1 MEYPIGV
8 EMSNT
13 YLSFEVTNAA
23 LKLVRDFMLVKEG
36 ENVVITADTS
46 ADFRVVEAVAG
57 AAYSV
62 GANPVIIH
70 YPTSGKAFEEPIRPV
85 ADAVEHADV
94 WIELAYYC
102 SMHTPCFKKALEN
115 GARFTCLNGMDV
127 IMLVNTVGRVNYDVL
142 IEFGEYLTDKVHRSN
157 EVIVTDKNGTNLVG
171 YNQGR
176 GVKHSGQRATKKGYP
191 VMLGGQVSWCPVE
204 ETINGKLIFDSAL
217 FPPDTLGLLNSN
229 VELTLEKGVV
239 TKIEGGK
246 DAAIFEKWLNK
257 FNDPN
262 MFRLA
267 HYSIGFN
274 PGVTKPTGRI
284 VEDERLFGCIEMGIG
299 SQGASL
305 MGACWDAAAHTDG
318 IVSKPTILLDGYK
331 LEENGIYVDP
341 EARKFCK
348 ALGVEGY

>member
-13 YLSFEVTNAA
+13 YLSFEVTSAA

-70 YPTSGKAFEEPIRPV
+70 YPTSGKAYEEPIRPV

-127 IMLVNTVGRVNYDVL
+127 IMLVNTVGRVDYDVL

>member
-176 GVKHSGQRATKKGYP
+176 GVKHSGQRAIKKGYP

-246 DAAIFEKWLNK
+246 DAAIFEKWLSK

>member
-1 MEYPIGV
+1 MEYPIGI
-8 EMSNT
+8 EMSDK

-102 SMHTPCFKKALEN
+102 SMHTPCFKKALDN

-157 EVIVTDKNGTNLVG
+157 EIIVMDNNGTNLVG

-204 ETINGKLIFDSAL
+204 ETINGKLVFDAAL
-217 FPPDTLGLLNSN
+217 FPPDTLGLLSSN
-229 VELTLEKGVV
+229 VELTLENGVV
-239 TKIEGGK
+239 KKIEGGK
-246 DAAIFEKWLNK
+246 DAEIFEKWLAK
-257 FNDPN
+257 FDDPN
-262 MFRLA
+262 MYRLA

-305 MGACWDAAAHTDG
+305 MGACWDAASHTDG

-331 LEENGIYVDP
+331 LEENGIYMDP
-341 EARKFCK
+341 KSRKFCK
-348 ALGVEGY
+348 ALGVAGY

>member
-13 YLSFEVTNAA
+13 YLSFEVANAA
-23 LKLVRDFMLVKEG
+23 LKLVRDVMLVKEG

-115 GARFTCLNGMDV
+115 GARYTCLTGMDV

-142 IEFGEYLTDKVHRSN
+142 LEFGEYLTDKVHRSN

-204 ETINGKLIFDSAL
+204 ETINGKLIFDAAL

-246 DAAIFEKWLNK
+246 DAAIFEKWLSK

-305 MGACWDAAAHTDG
+305 MGACWDAASHTDG

-348 ALGVEGY
+348 TLGIEGY

>member
-115 GARFTCLNGMDV
+115 GARFTCLNGMDG

-204 ETINGKLIFDSAL
+204 ETINGKLIFDAAL

-246 DAAIFEKWLNK
+246 DAAIFEKWLSK

-305 MGACWDAAAHTDG
+305 MGACWDAASHTDG

>member
-1 MEYPIGV
+1 MEYPVGV

-13 YLSFEVTNAA
+13 YLSFEVTSAA
-23 LKLVRDFMLVKEG
+23 LKLVRDVMLVKEG

-115 GARFTCLNGMDV
+115 GARYTCLTGMDV

-142 IEFGEYLTDKVHRSN
+142 LEFGEYLTDKVHRSN

-204 ETINGKLIFDSAL
+204 ETINGKLIFDAAL

-246 DAAIFEKWLNK
+246 DAAIFEKWLSK

>member
-1 MEYPIGV
+1 MEYPVGV

-13 YLSFEVTNAA
+13 YLSFEVTSAA

-70 YPTSGKAFEEPIRPV
+70 YPTSGKAYEEPIRPV

-102 SMHTPCFKKALEN
+102 SMHTPCFRKAMEN

-305 MGACWDAAAHTDG
+305 MGACWDAASHTDG

>member
-1 MEYPIGV
+1 MEYPVGV

-13 YLSFEVTNAA
+13 YLSFEVTSAA

-127 IMLVNTVGRVNYDVL
+127 IMLVNTVGRVDYDVL

-176 GVKHSGQRATKKGYP
+176 GVKHSGQRAIKKGYP

-246 DAAIFEKWLNK
+246 DAAIFEKWLSK

>member
-305 MGACWDAAAHTDG
+305 MGACWDAASHTDG

>member
-1 MEYPIGV
+1 MEYPVGV

-13 YLSFEVTNAA
+13 YLSFEVTSAA

-70 YPTSGKAFEEPIRPV
+70 YPTSGKAYEEPIRPV

-102 SMHTPCFKKALEN
+102 SMHTPCFRKAMEN

-127 IMLVNTVGRVNYDVL
+127 IMLVNTVGRVDYDVL

-284 VEDERLFGCIEMGIG
+284 VEDERIFGCIEMGIG

>member
-127 IMLVNTVGRVNYDVL
+127 IMLVNTVGRVDYDVL

-204 ETINGKLIFDSAL
+204 ETINGKLIFDAAL

-305 MGACWDAAAHTDG
+305 MGACWDAASHTDG

>member
-204 ETINGKLIFDSAL
+204 ETINGKLIFDAAL

-246 DAAIFEKWLNK
+246 DAAIFEKWLSK

-267 HYSIGFN
+267 QYSIGFN

-305 MGACWDAAAHTDG
+305 MGACWDAASHTDG

>member
-1 MEYPIGV
+1 MEYPVGV

-13 YLSFEVTNAA
+13 YLSFEVTSAA
-23 LKLVRDFMLVKEG
+23 LTLVRDFMLVKEG

-57 AAYSV
+57 PAYSV

-85 ADAVEHADV
+85 ADAVVHADV
-94 WIELAYYC
+94 RIELEYYC
-102 SMHTPCFKKALEN
+102 SMHTPCFRKAMEN

-127 IMLVNTVGRVNYDVL
+127 IMLVNTVGRVDYDVL

>member
-23 LKLVRDFMLVKEG
+23 LKLVRDVMLVKEG

-102 SMHTPCFKKALEN
+102 SMHTPCFRKAMEN

-127 IMLVNTVGRVNYDVL
+127 IMLVNTVGRVDYDVL

-204 ETINGKLIFDSAL
+204 ETINGKLIFDAAL

-246 DAAIFEKWLNK
+246 DAAIFEKWLSK

>member
-204 ETINGKLIFDSAL
+204 ETINGKLIFDAAL

-246 DAAIFEKWLNK
+246 DAAIFEKWLSK

-305 MGACWDAAAHTDG
+305 MGACWDAASHTDG
-318 IVSKPTILLDGYK
+318 IVSKPTILLDVYK

>member
-102 SMHTPCFKKALEN
+102 SMHTPCFRKAMEN

-204 ETINGKLIFDSAL
+204 ETINGKLIFDAAL

-246 DAAIFEKWLNK
+246 DAAIFEKWLSK

-305 MGACWDAAAHTDG
+305 MGACWDAASHTDG

>member
-70 YPTSGKAFEEPIRPV
+70 YPTSGKAYEEPIRPV

-204 ETINGKLIFDSAL
+204 ETINGKLIFDAAL

-246 DAAIFEKWLNK
+246 DAAIFEKWLSK

-305 MGACWDAAAHTDG
+305 MGACWDAASHTDG

>member
-1 MEYPIGV
+1 MEYPIGI
-8 EMSNT
+8 EMSDK

-102 SMHTPCFKKALEN
+102 SMHTPCFKKALDN

-157 EVIVTDKNGTNLVG
+157 EVIVMDNNGTNLVG

-204 ETINGKLIFDSAL
+204 ETINGKLVFDAAL
-217 FPPDTLGLLNSN
+217 FPPDTLGLLSSN
-229 VELTLEKGVV
+229 VELTLENGVV
-239 TKIEGGK
+239 KKIEGGK
-246 DAAIFEKWLNK
+246 DAEIFEKWLAK
-257 FNDPN
+257 FDDPN
-262 MFRLA
+262 MYRLA

-305 MGACWDAAAHTDG
+305 MGACWDAASHTDG

-331 LEENGIYVDP
+331 LEENGIYMDP
-341 EARKFCK
+341 ESRKFCK
-348 ALGVEGY
+348 ALGVAGY

>member
-13 YLSFEVTNAA
+13 YLSFEVANAA
-23 LKLVRDFMLVKEG
+23 LKLVRDVMLVKEG

-115 GARFTCLNGMDV
+115 GARYTCLTGMDV

-142 IEFGEYLTDKVHRSN
+142 LEFGEYLTDKVHRSN

-204 ETINGKLIFDSAL
+204 ETINGKLIFDAAL

-246 DAAIFEKWLNK
+246 DAAIFEKWLSK

-284 VEDERLFGCIEMGIG
+284 VEDERIFGCIEMGIG

-305 MGACWDAAAHTDG
+305 MGACWDAASHTDG

-348 ALGVEGY
+348 ALGIEGY

>member
-1 MEYPIGV
+1 M
-8 EMSNT
+8 
-13 YLSFEVTNAA
+13 
-23 LKLVRDFMLVKEG
+23 
-36 ENVVITADTS
+36 
-46 ADFRVVEAVAG
+46 
-57 AAYSV
+57 
-62 GANPVIIH
+62 
-70 YPTSGKAFEEPIRPV
+70 
-85 ADAVEHADV
+85 
-94 WIELAYYC
+94 
-102 SMHTPCFKKALEN
+102 
-115 GARFTCLNGMDV
+115 
-127 IMLVNTVGRVNYDVL
+127 
-142 IEFGEYLTDKVHRSN
+142 
-157 EVIVTDKNGTNLVG
+157 
-171 YNQGR
+171 
-176 GVKHSGQRATKKGYP
+176 GYP
-191 VMLGGQVSWCPVE
+191 VMLGGQVSWCRVE
-204 ETINGKLIFDSAL
+204 VTINGILIFDCGL
-217 FPPDTLGLLNSN
+217 LPPDTFGLLNSN

>member
-1 MEYPIGV
+1 MEYPVGV

-13 YLSFEVTNAA
+13 YLSFEVTSAA

-70 YPTSGKAFEEPIRPV
+70 YPTSGKAYEEPIRPV

-102 SMHTPCFKKALEN
+102 SMHTPCFRKAMEN

>member
-176 GVKHSGQRATKKGYP
+176 GVKHSGQRAIKKGYP

-246 DAAIFEKWLNK
+246 DAAIFEKWLSK

-305 MGACWDAAAHTDG
+305 MGACWDAASHTDG

>member
-1 MEYPIGV
+1 MEYPIGI
-8 EMSNT
+8 EMSNK
-13 YLSFEVTNAA
+13 YLSFEVTSAA

-127 IMLVNTVGRVNYDVL
+127 IMLVNTVGRVDYDVL

-157 EVIVTDKNGTNLVG
+157 EVIVLDKNGTNLIG

-176 GVKHSGQRATKKGYP
+176 GVKHSGQRATKKGYH
-191 VMLGGQVSWCPVE
+191 VMLGVQVRWCAVE
-204 ETINGKLIFDSAL
+204 ETIN
-217 FPPDTLGLLNSN
+217 
-229 VELTLEKGVV
+229 
-239 TKIEGGK
+239 
-246 DAAIFEKWLNK
+246 
-257 FNDPN
+257 
-262 MFRLA
+262 
-267 HYSIGFN
+267 
-274 PGVTKPTGRI
+274 
-284 VEDERLFGCIEMGIG
+284 
-299 SQGASL
+299 
-305 MGACWDAAAHTDG
+305 
-318 IVSKPTILLDGYK
+318 
-331 LEENGIYVDP
+331 
-341 EARKFCK
+341 
-348 ALGVEGY
+348 

>member
-1 MEYPIGV
+1 MEYPVGV

-13 YLSFEVTNAA
+13 YLSFEVTSAA

-204 ETINGKLIFDSAL
+204 ETINGKLIFDAAL

-246 DAAIFEKWLNK
+246 DAAIFEKWLSK

-305 MGACWDAAAHTDG
+305 MGACWDAASHTDG

>member
-1 MEYPIGV
+1 MEYPVGV

-13 YLSFEVTNAA
+13 YLSFEVTSAA

-70 YPTSGKAFEEPIRPV
+70 YPTSGKAYEEPIRPV
-85 ADAVEHADV
+85 ADAVVHADV

-102 SMHTPCFKKALEN
+102 SMHTPCFRKAMEN

-127 IMLVNTVGRVNYDVL
+127 IMLVNTVGRVDYDVL

-204 ETINGKLIFDSAL
+204 ETSNGKLILCLQSGQQHYFYSNHQMCEQFCFWQNLLPLDFFQVQF
-217 FPPDTLGLLNSN
+217 FP
-229 VELTLEKGVV
+229 
-239 TKIEGGK
+239 
-246 DAAIFEKWLNK
+246 F
-257 FNDPN
+257 
-262 MFRLA
+262 
-267 HYSIGFN
+267 
-274 PGVTKPTGRI
+274 
-284 VEDERLFGCIEMGIG
+284 
-299 SQGASL
+299 SL
-305 MGACWDAAAHTDG
+305 
-318 IVSKPTILLDGYK
+318 
-331 LEENGIYVDP
+331 
-341 EARKFCK
+341 K
-348 ALGVEGY
+348 ALPIRSSFFPHGRL

>member
-191 VMLGGQVSWCPVE
+191 VMLGGQVSWWPVE
-204 ETINGKLIFDSAL
+204 ETINGKLIFDAAL

-246 DAAIFEKWLNK
+246 DAAIFEKWLSK

>member
-1 MEYPIGV
+1 MEYPVGV

-13 YLSFEVTNAA
+13 YLSFEVTSAA

-127 IMLVNTVGRVNYDVL
+127 IMLVNTVGRVDYDVL

>member
-23 LKLVRDFMLVKEG
+23 LKLVRDVMLVKEG

-204 ETINGKLIFDSAL
+204 ETINGKLIFDAAL

-246 DAAIFEKWLNK
+246 DAAIFEKWLSK

-305 MGACWDAAAHTDG
+305 MGACWDAASHTDG

>member
-246 DAAIFEKWLNK
+246 DAAIFEKWLSK

-305 MGACWDAAAHTDG
+305 MGACWDAASHTDG

>member
-246 DAAIFEKWLNK
+246 DAAIFEKWLSK

>member
-1 MEYPIGV
+1 MEYPVGV

-13 YLSFEVTNAA
+13 YLSFEVTSAA

-70 YPTSGKAFEEPIRPV
+70 YPTSGKAYEEPIRPV
-85 ADAVEHADV
+85 ADAVVHADV

-102 SMHTPCFKKALEN
+102 SMHTPCFRKAMEN

-127 IMLVNTVGRVNYDVL
+127 IMLVNTVGRVDYDVL

-176 GVKHSGQRATKKGYP
+176 GVKH
-191 VMLGGQVSWCPVE
+191 
-204 ETINGKLIFDSAL
+204 
-217 FPPDTLGLLNSN
+217 